1 MTTKMATNMISADRL
16 RAGYGDEEVLKGI
29 TFDVEPGEFVGILG
43 PNACGK
49 STLVKALTGVLERSG
64 GGAELGGLDPDTVS
78 PREIARLAAVV
89 PQSTAIP
96 FPFTGEEVVS
106 MGRFAH
112 LGRFAAPSPT
122 DRKAVLDAMERTDT
136 VKLADRLITQ
146 VSGGERQRLI
156 MARALAQQAPLL
168 ILDEATAAMDVHRKI
183 DTFDLLRELN
193 DAGTTVV
200 AVMHDLNLAAL
211 YCKRLVMM
219 RAGELAADGATAEVF
234 NPATLEAVYDTPM
247 EVFTHEATGRPHA
260 IFLPRRKEQD

>member
-1 MTTKMATNMISADRL
+1 MISAQGL
-16 RAGYGDEEVLKGI
+16 RAGYGGEDVLKGI
-29 TFDVEPGEFVGILG
+29 SFEVEAGEFVGILG

-49 STLVKALTGVLERSG
+49 STLVKTLTGVLSRSG
-64 GGAELGGLDPDTVS
+64 GEAKLGGFDPGET
-78 PREIARLAAVV
+78 PPKELARVAAVV

-112 LGRFAAPSPT
+112 LGRFSPPSQK
-122 DRKAVLDAMERTDT
+122 DRDAVKDAMERTDT
-136 VKLADRLITQ
+136 VKLANRLITQ

-168 ILDEATAAMDVHRKI
+168 LLDEATAAMDVHRKI

-193 DAGTTVV
+193 ETGTTVV

-211 YCKRLVMM
+211 YCKRLIMM
-219 RAGELAADGATAEVF
+219 RAGELLADGATAEVF
-234 NPATLEAVYDTPM
+234 TPAKLEEVYDTPM
-247 EVFTHEATGRPHA
+247 EVFTHETTGRPHA
-260 IFLPRRKEQD
+260 VFLPRRREK